1 MLFERIYLG
10 VGNRALEENVRL
22 LFQYHYH
29 SHLMD
34 IEYLESNAYICDCL
48 NALISLGGSF

>member
-22 LFQYHYH
+22 LFQYLYH

>member
-1 MLFERIYLG
+1 MLFERICLG
-10 VGNRALEENVRL
+10 VGNRALEKNVRL
-22 LFQYHYH
+22 LLQYHYH

-34 IEYLESNAYICDCL
+34 IEYLESNAYICDRL